1 MGRTGSFL
9 WTHPREEAAFLVA
22 EDRLMDYQIAEKV
35 GICLKTLTRWKARP
49 EFRLRVDEHV
59 AEFKRL
65 VRSRGLAILERR
77 VAQMDDRW
85 KRMQQVIQERAE
97 SSEHSQFA
105 GGATGL
111 LAIQHKSIAEEIV
124 KEAAVD
130 TGLLKEM
137 RELEKQA
144 SQELGQWAEN
154 TVVEHRDG
162 SGIVDAIQRKLDSL
176 AAAAGAAEVHPKPEQ
191 D

>member
-1 MGRTGSFL
+1 MGRTASFL
-9 WTHPREEAAFLVA
+9 WTHPREEAAFLIA
-22 EDRLMDYQIAEKV
+22 EDRLTDQAIADKL
-35 GICLKTLTRWKARP
+35 GICKRTLTNWKARP

-77 VAQMDDRW
+77 VDQMNDRW
-85 KRMQQVIQERAE
+85 KRMQQVILERGA
-97 SSEHSQFA
+97 STEHGKFA

-111 LAIQHKSIAEEIV
+111 LVIQHKMLAEEIV

-176 AAAAGAAEVHPKPEQ
+176 AAAAGAAEVHPKPEP

>member
-22 EDRLMDYQIAEKV
+22 EDRLTDQAIADKV
-35 GICLKTLTRWKARP
+35 GVCERTLDKWKARP

-77 VAQMDDRW
+77 VDQMNDRW
-85 KRMQQVIQERAE
+85 KRMQQLILERAE
-97 SSEHSQFA
+97 STENGGFA
-105 GGATGL
+105 GRTTGL
-111 LAIQHKSIAEEIV
+111 LVVQYKQLGEDIV
-124 KEAAVD
+124 KEVAVD

-176 AAAAGAAEVHPKPEQ
+176 AAAAGATEVHPKPEP